1 MYWEY
6 CLNPLQV
13 TWKAA
18 SFERVKSKKEFAV
31 DSDCSTSLGIWSGR
45 SNDARA
51 SVVVKDTHGVYDKT
65 MNESCS
71 PDP

>member
-65 MNESCS
+65 MNESFS